1 MNYQMLKEVKR
12 SSNMILTNDFLKHII
27 MMSGLKM
34 KLIQK
39 KSNKEEFVDL
49 SDIPALEDDEEVKEG
64 KILFFLTSNKLLTAL
79 PILLAQIK
87 AGNNSYKLKN
97 EIRRINSIIA

>member
-64 KILFFLTSNKLLTAL
+64 KILFFFNFKQTINCTSNIISTNKSWKQL
-79 PILLAQIK
+79 IQIK
-87 AGNNSYKLKN
+87 K
-97 EIRRINSIIA
+97 